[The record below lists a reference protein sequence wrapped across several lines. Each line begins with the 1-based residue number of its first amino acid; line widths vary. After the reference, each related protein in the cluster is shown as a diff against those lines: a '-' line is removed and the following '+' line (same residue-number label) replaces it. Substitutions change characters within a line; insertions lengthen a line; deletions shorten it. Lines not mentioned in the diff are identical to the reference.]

1 LASRPFFG
9 LGLED
14 AGLGFE
20 GCGLGLK
27 ISGLG
32 LGLRLATAI
41 WDLKRLLHVK

>member
-1 LASRPFFG
+1 LFLLNAGMLGLGLEAIFG

-32 LGLRLATAI
+32 LEL
-41 WDLKRLLHVK
+41 